1 MVAGVDLTFKD
12 VGFFVGLLVSLAL
25 LAVISLFVAATTV
38 GLNLLSKSRWDEAL
52 AILGI
57 AAVLLLIFI
66 LTTPPAVI
74 LIQKMVCN

>member
-1 MVAGVDLTFKD
+1 VVAGVDLTFKD
-12 VGFFVGLLVSLAL
+12 VGFFVGLPVSLAL

-52 AILGI
+52 ATLVI